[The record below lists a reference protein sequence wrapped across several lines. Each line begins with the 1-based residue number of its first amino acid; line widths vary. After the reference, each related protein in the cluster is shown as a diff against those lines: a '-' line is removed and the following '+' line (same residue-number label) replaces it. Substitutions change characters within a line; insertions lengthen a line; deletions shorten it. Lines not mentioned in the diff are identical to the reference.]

1 MGVLTEIID
10 SYQWTNFLNP
20 NNIKGLSAFSML
32 LAMIGNGL
40 MIPRA
45 LFIRDFM
52 WYVSSPTQNLY
63 VQSLYEI
70 LLLLNFI
77 KLSTSRLLLR
87 IVIDALLQE

>member
-52 WYVSSPTQNLY
+52 WYVSSPTQNLMFNH
-63 VQSLYEI
+63 SLKYYCCST
-70 LLLLNFI
+70 
-77 KLSTSRLLLR
+77 LSSYQPPDCCC
-87 IVIDALLQE
+87 V

>member
-52 WYVSSPTQNLY
+52 WYVSSPTQNLMFNHSFENII
-63 VQSLYEI
+63 VAQLYQVI
-70 LLLLNFI
+70 NLQ
-77 KLSTSRLLLR
+77 
-87 IVIDALLQE
+87 IVVAYSY